1 MREVTLKQIFLHP
14 IAQKYL
20 KRSGIV
26 HAIACSYHAFHL
38 AKCQNVPVDLATKAA
53 LLHDMGHYS
62 WYRDGKWDYDLYRQ
76 NDIHAIK
83 GAERAHKLLIR
94 LGENPIHAKKI
105 SLAILFH
112 TDSYMPEA
120 SIKRTSL
127 QKIVKLADEM
137 DEEEDGKHHYRVI
150 DDNKAIKSIE
160 RLDQLIEELA
170 IAEA

>member
-1 MREVTLKQIFLHP
+1 MREVTLVEVYTHP

-20 KRSGIV
+20 QRSGVV
-26 HAIACSYHAFHL
+26 HAVACAYHAFKL
-38 AKCQNVPVDLATKAA
+38 AKKNNVSIDLATKGA

-62 WYRDGKWDYDLYRQ
+62 WYRNGKWDYNLYKQ

-94 LGENPIHAKKI
+94 LGENPIYAKDI

-120 SIKRTSL
+120 SIKRTPL
-127 QKIVKLADEM
+127 QQVVKCADEL
-137 DEEEDGKHHYRVI
+137 DEEEGGNHHYRKLAE
-150 DDNKAIKSIE
+150 DKLLQSIV
-160 RLDQLIEELA
+160 RLDKLVEDNI
-170 IAEA
+170 